1 MDGVAGL
8 EPANDRIKICCL
20 TNLTIP
26 QQEDFRIANL
36 RILRVKCNLRLHAST
51 SVNAKKPAGFADGL
65 AKMGSTG
72 VLKPPQL
79 KVSSGKN

>member
-36 RILRVKCNLRLHAST
+36 RILRAKCNLRLHAST
-51 SVNAKKPAGFADGL
+51 SVDAKKPAGFADGL

-72 VLKPPQL
+72 VMKPPQL